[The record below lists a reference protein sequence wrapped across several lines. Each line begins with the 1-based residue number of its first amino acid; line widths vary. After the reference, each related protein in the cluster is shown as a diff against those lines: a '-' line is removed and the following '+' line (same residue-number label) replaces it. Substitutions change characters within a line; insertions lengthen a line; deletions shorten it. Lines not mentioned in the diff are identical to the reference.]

1 MRIIQ
6 DSILNCSSCSLR
18 GTCTSPVVGHSSAP
32 ANFKPPILVVG
43 EAPGQEE
50 DLQGVP
56 FIGKSGK
63 LLRSTLLLAS
73 DNRPDVFY
81 ITNAVKCRPVKN
93 ATPSLQDSITCA
105 SKHLISEIEEL
116 QPSVVLCVGRVAST
130 AIRSLFNQDINLPIN
145 TDYPIKLNE
154 FTTHAYGIF
163 HPAYIIRANLIDNY
177 LKDTWTERI
186 RSIINRYI

>member
-1 MRIIQ
+1 MRIIK
-6 DSILNCSSCSLR
+6 DSILNCSSCALR
-18 GTCTSPVVGHSSAP
+18 ATCTSPVPGHSSAS
-32 ANFKPPILVVG
+32 NGSKPPILVVG

-50 DLQGVP
+50 DLRGFP
-56 FIGKSGK
+56 FIGKSGM
-63 LLRSTLLLAS
+63 LLRDTLLQAS
-73 DNRPDVFY
+73 NNNPNLFY
-81 ITNAVKCRPVKN
+81 ITNTVKCRPVNN
-93 ATPSLQDSITCA
+93 ATPSLQQSIDCA
-105 SKHLISEIEEL
+105 SNHLIREIEIL
-116 QPSVVLCVGRVAST
+116 QPSVVLCVGKVAST